1 MANILSNRQKQQE
14 YNAFF
19 LERLVSKN
27 YQAAKMPDI
36 LMSKLYFK
44 AIASVAF

>member
-1 MANILSNRQKQQE
+1 MLS
-14 YNAFF
+14 F
-19 LERLVSKN
+19 LERLVNKK
-27 YQAAKMPDI
+27 YPAAKMPDI

>member
-1 MANILSNRQKQQE
+1 VNKK
-14 YNAFF
+14 YP
-19 LERLVSKN
+19 
-27 YQAAKMPDI
+27 AAKMPDI

>member
-1 MANILSNRQKQQE
+1 VNKK
-14 YNAFF
+14 YP
-19 LERLVSKN
+19 
-27 YQAAKMPDI
+27 AAKVPDI